1 MESGIMR
8 VLMLSAVLLLA
19 ACQPT
24 TAPIQETPSA
34 MPVQE
39 NPMKTYW
46 NSLSSDMDKIPAAR
60 QAELKRM
67 ADWVQ
72 NQLDQQDT
80 APLIF
85 ICTHNSRRSHF
96 GQVWAQVAADQ
107 LGVKGIATY
116 SGGTEATACN
126 PRTIEAM
133 MRAGLPILQPEYISD
148 NPVYRVA
155 EPPMSLWSK
164 RFDDPS
170 NTKKNFAAIMT
181 CSDADQACPSV
192 PGAAFRLALPYEDP
206 KVSDGTAEEDSVY
219 DARCRQI
226 AAEMRWAFE
235 QIKR

>member
-1 MESGIMR
+1 MR
-8 VLMLSAVLLLA
+8 VLMLSAALVFA
-19 ACQPT
+19 ACQPNS
-24 TAPIQETPSA
+24 APVQEPPSVT
-34 MPVQE
+34 PVQE
-39 NPMKTYW
+39 NPMNTYW
-46 NSLSSDMDKIPAAR
+46 NSLSSDMDEIPVSR
-60 QAELKRM
+60 QAELKQM
-67 ADWVQ
+67 AEWV
-72 NQLDQQDT
+72 NQELQQSDT
-80 APLIF
+80 ASLIF

-96 GQVWAQVAADQ
+96 GQVWAQVAAKQ
-107 LGVKGIATY
+107 LGIQGVATY

-126 PRTIEAM
+126 PRTVEAL

-155 EPPMSLWSK
+155 DPVMSLWSK

-170 NTKKNFAAIMT
+170 NPKKDFAAIMT

-226 AAEMRWAFE
+226 ATEMRWAFE

>member
-8 VLMLSAVLLLA
+8 LLILSGLLLLA
-19 ACQPT
+19 ACQPATSSEPQTSPVT
-24 TAPIQETPSA
+24 TQ
-34 MPVQE
+34 QE
-39 NPMKTYW
+39 NPMKTFW
-46 NSLSSDMDKIPAAR
+46 NSLSSDMDAIPSAR

-67 ADWVQ
+67 ADWIQQQLEQ
-72 NQLDQQDT
+72 NDT
-80 APLIF
+80 ASLVF

-107 LGVKGIATY
+107 LGIKGVATF

-133 MRAGLPILQPEYISD
+133 MRAGLLVLQPEYISD
-148 NPVYRVA
+148 NPVYRIQDPA
-155 EPPMSLWSK
+155 LSLWSK

-170 NTKKNFAAIMT
+170 NVKDQFAAIMT

-206 KVSDGTAEEDSVY
+206 KVSDGTAQEDSVY

>member
-1 MESGIMR
+1 MEASR
-8 VLMLSAVLLLA
+8 LRLLSLSAVLVLA
-19 ACQPT
+19 ACQPAA
-24 TAPIQETPSA
+24 APVQETRTPS
-34 MPVQE
+34 PVQE
-39 NPMKTYW
+39 NPMNTYW
-46 NSLSSDMDKIPAAR
+46 NSLSSDLDEIPAAR
-60 QAELKRM
+60 QTELKRM

-80 APLIF
+80 AALIF

-107 LGVKGIATY
+107 LGIKGVATY

-126 PRTIEAM
+126 PRTVEAL
-133 MRAGLPILQPEYISD
+133 MRAGLPVLQPEYISD

-155 EPPMSLWSK
+155 DPAMSLWSK
-164 RFDDPS
+164 RFNDASNPS
-170 NTKKNFAAIMT
+170 SKFAAIMT

-192 PGAAFRLALPYEDP
+192 TGAAFRLALPYEDP